1 VPWCDEQGTGL
12 FKLVDS
18 MSVSESIFP
27 TDLVI
32 SLTILGG
39 RPTEGSSGQSFGQS
53 SCRTVRGKK
62 NSIITIYVCHRWW
75 NKMAEGGDI
84 L

>member
-1 VPWCDEQGTGL
+1 
-12 FKLVDS
+12 

-39 RPTEGSSGQSFGQS
+39 RPTEGSSGQSFGRL
-53 SCRTVRGKK
+53 SCRTVRGKE
-62 NSIITIYVCHRWW
+62 NSIITIYVCHGWR